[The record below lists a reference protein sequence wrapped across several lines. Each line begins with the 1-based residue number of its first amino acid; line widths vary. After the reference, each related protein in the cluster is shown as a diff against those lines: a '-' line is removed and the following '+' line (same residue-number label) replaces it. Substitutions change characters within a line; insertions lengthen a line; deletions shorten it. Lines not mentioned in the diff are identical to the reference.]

1 MGHRL
6 SAPPLDERGGRRPGG
21 EDRPWRAP
29 ASPGS
34 GGRCGGRCA
43 RGAARG
49 SLRGGARV
57 SRCRPRLPGG
67 TRVARGLRAAR
78 PRGRRTAGGRGVGG
92 VEAGALE
99 DDADRVEDLA
109 QRVLRAFGTGH
120 QRVLAEALVL
130 LESVFVALAG
140 VDVGGHA
147 ESSGISRTGAASCGR
162 GRFYDGSGPCV
173 LQDTSKVTRP
183 SAVSTR
189 ETGTSSGPRGSAPA
203 ASSSSGWITPT
214 TFAAGG
220 RRVRA
225 RS

>member
-1 MGHRL
+1 MQ
-6 SAPPLDERGGRRPGG
+6 
-21 EDRPWRAP
+21 
-29 ASPGS
+29 GS
-34 GGRCGGRCA
+34 GAASTEAGSRCGGR
-43 RGAARG
+43 RFLKR
-49 SLRGGARV
+49 ARV
-57 SRCRPRLPGG
+57 RGRIRLP
-67 TRVARGLRAAR
+67 RGLRAAR
-78 PRGRRTAGGRGVGG
+78 SRRCGAAGGRGVGG

-130 LESVFVALAG
+130 LESVFAALAG

-147 ESSGISRTGAASCGR
+147 ESSGISRTWAASCGR

-203 ASSSSGWITPT
+203 A
-214 TFAAGG
+214 
-220 RRVRA
+220 
-225 RS
+225 